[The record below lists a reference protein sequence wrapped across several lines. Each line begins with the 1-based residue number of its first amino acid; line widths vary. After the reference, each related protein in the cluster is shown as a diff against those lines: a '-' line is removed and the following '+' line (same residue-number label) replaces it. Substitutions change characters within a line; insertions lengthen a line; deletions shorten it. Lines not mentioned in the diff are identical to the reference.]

1 VTLQEQLAAFGL
13 AVLEES
19 RMELAD
25 LDGGWLQD
33 KAEELGLLVR
43 VTVAEPCGE
52 QCRCAEYGD
61 FPRECLRYIAQA
73 TMTAAQRG
81 RG

>member
-1 VTLQEQLAAFGL
+1 MTALEKFAL

-19 RMELAD
+19 RDELCD

-43 VTVAEPCGE
+43 VHVTGPCGE
-52 QCRCAEYGD
+52 SCSCIEYNE
-61 FPRECLRYIAQA
+61 FPQECLRFSNEVQKAMEQNN
-73 TMTAAQRG
+73 G
-81 RG
+81 

>member
-1 VTLQEQLAAFGL
+1 MSALEKFAL

-19 RMELAD
+19 RNELCD

-43 VTVAEPCGE
+43 EEAVEACDEEWCK
-52 QCRCAEYGD
+52 CAEYGD
-61 FPRECLRYIAQA
+61 FPQSCLRYSELTRAAIKKA
-73 TMTAAQRG
+73 TD
-81 RG
+81 